1 MTATKEESQKILTT
15 LRSQRDNKVCFDCG
29 AKNPTWSS
37 TTFGVYLCLDC
48 SASHRNMGVHISF
61 VRSTVLDSWTY
72 AQLRIMRV
80 GGNEN
85 ARNFFKRHGGVSVLN
100 SKDSMIKYSSKT
112 AKSYRK
118 ELERLAAEDEEFHP
132 NIVDMSSIGVSDA
145 NALSNK
151 AADDEDDFFSAWD
164 KPTVRKLESQVSEV
178 DPAASLS
185 SPMPNDVTLA
195 SSEDLSKENLLV
207 DSSIQSSVSS
217 PTSLNTNVQTVD
229 SKPKSSRTSSSTT
242 TSRPMRVARP
252 VVSKSSSSSTTRSSR
267 PQMGIKKV
275 TTDIDFDEFEKSI
288 LSGNSDKTNGKNVD
302 VQSTAAA
309 SSPSTNAP
317 AASSTVGESEKT
329 HEAKKEPTVQP
340 KASKNEKAK
349 DVTADLDASFSRL
362 GFGQFAAAS
371 NARAKASAKAR
382 ETKKKELNAPTYARD
397 KFATQKAISSDQYF
411 GRGSYNADAAAEAQ
425 ERLASFR
432 GATSISSKSYF
443 GQESEEED
451 EFEKAPKSDDYFRNL
466 AETASEDVEA
476 LRDAFQ
482 QGAEKFSDF
491 LQKFGS
497 RYNF

>member
-72 AQLRIMRV
+72 AQLRVMRV

-85 ARNFFKRHGGVSVLN
+85 ARSFFKRHGGVSLLN

-118 ELERLAAEDEEFHP
+118 ELERLAAEDEELNP
-132 NIVDMSSIGVSDA
+132 NIVDMSSIGGASET
-145 NALSNK
+145 NGSSGKNE
-151 AADDEDDFFSAWD
+151 DDEDDFFSAWD
-164 KPTVRKLESQVSEV
+164 KPSVKKVDSEV
-178 DPAASLS
+178 SSPDPAASLS
-185 SPMPNDVTLA
+185 SPMRNDVTPA
-195 SSEDLSKENLLV
+195 SSDHISKEDLLV
-207 DSSIQSSVSS
+207 DSSIPSSVSS
-217 PTSLNTNVQTVD
+217 LSSSNTTVQNAD
-229 SKPKSSRTSSSTT
+229 LKPKPSRTSSST
-242 TSRPMRVARP
+242 SKPMRTTRP
-252 VVSKSSSSSTTRSSR
+252 VMSKTSSSSTTRSAR
-267 PQMGIKKV
+267 PQLGIKKV
-275 TTDIDFDEFEKSI
+275 NADIDFDEFEKSI
-288 LSGNSDKTNGKNVD
+288 LSGSSDKANGKN
-302 VQSTAAA
+302 TAAQQTTVGP
-309 SSPSTNAP
+309 SPSSVVSETSSAP
-317 AASSTVGESEKT
+317 DESEKV
-329 HEAKKEPTVQP
+329 HEVKKETVVQP
-340 KASKNEKAK
+340 KTTKNEKPK
-349 DVTADLDASFSRL
+349 EIMSDLDSSFSRL

-371 NARAKASAKAR
+371 NARVKAAAKSR
-382 ETKKKELNAPTYARD
+382 EIKKKELNAPTFARD
-397 KFATQKAISSDQYF
+397 KFSGQKAISSDQYF
-411 GRGSYNADAAAEAQ
+411 GRGSYNAEAAAEAQ

-443 GQESEEED
+443 GQEDDEEE

-482 QGAEKFSDF
+482 QGAEKFTDF